1 MLGDEIVQDRVL
13 QMRREAASLQ
23 LQRKEANMQAAMQRQ
38 KMVETMERLQQANK
52 FHMIAS
58 GEATIDSLM

>member
-1 MLGDEIVQDRVL
+1 
-13 QMRREAASLQ
+13 MRREAASLQ
-23 LQRKEANMQAAMQRQ
+23 MQRKEANMQAAMQRQ

-58 GEATIDSLM
+58 GQATIDSLM